1 MKKYSAWVRS
11 AIMQN
16 LVVLIGADTHA
27 AWHAL
32 YTDCLC
38 DMLLR

>member
-1 MKKYSAWVRS
+1 MKKYMTWARS

-16 LVVLIGADTHA
+16 LVVLLSADTHE
-27 AWHAL
+27 AWRSL

>member
-1 MKKYSAWVRS
+1 MKKYQEIARR

-16 LVVLIGADTHA
+16 LVTLLSAEPHQS
-27 AWHAL
+27 WKKL

-38 DMLLR
+38 DMLLH